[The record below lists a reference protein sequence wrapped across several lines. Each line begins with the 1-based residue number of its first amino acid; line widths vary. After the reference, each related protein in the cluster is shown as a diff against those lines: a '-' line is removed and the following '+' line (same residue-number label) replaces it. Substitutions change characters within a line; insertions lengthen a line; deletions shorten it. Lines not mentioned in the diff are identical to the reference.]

1 VSTFEAVC
9 FDLDGTLVETEELK
23 SRSYAAA
30 VTDLRPDV
38 TIDAVLAAYEDLVG
52 RPREAVV
59 AELMHRFG
67 LEAPAR
73 RRLAELGAATP
84 ADAFALLRLQSYE
97 AMIADSEVVRRQ
109 AYPCALALLHD
120 MKREGWRTG
129 LATMSHAAQA
139 IPVLEIIGARSA
151 LDVVVTRDEVE
162 RAKPDPQIYL
172 VLAERLGVRA
182 ERCLT
187 IEDSVPGIQSALAAG
202 MTCVAMTTRMTR
214 AAVHAAGILPAER
227 IVDDPDVLERVVRGL
242 LSA

>member
-1 VSTFEAVC
+1 LSGFEAVC

-23 SRSYAAA
+23 SRSYATA
-30 VTDLRPDV
+30 VMELRPDV
-38 TIDAVLAAYEDLVG
+38 EMDAVLVAYEDLVG
-52 RPREAVV
+52 RPRETVV
-59 AELMHRFG
+59 AELMRRFE
-67 LEAPAR
+67 LDEPAR
-73 RRLAELGAATP
+73 RRMADLGAATP
-84 ADAFALLRLQSYE
+84 AETLAMLRLRSYE
-97 AMIADSEVVRRQ
+97 AMIADPEVVRRQ

-162 RAKPDPQIYL
+162 RAKPDPQIYF
-172 VLAERLGVRA
+172 VLAERLGVRP

-187 IEDSVPGIQSALAAG
+187 IEDSVPGIQSAVAAG

-214 AAVHAAGILPAER
+214 AAVHSAQLLPADR
-227 IVDDPDVLERVVRGL
+227 IVDDPDVLERVVREL
-242 LSA
+242 LS